1 LLVLLA
7 HMREQGFI
15 RPGLELNYLVA
26 ERVEEII
33 PMLEAS
39 ARRLGLDSD
48 DELIEQR
55 F

>member
-1 LLVLLA
+1 MATVA

-26 ERVEEII
+26 ERVEDVI
-33 PMLEAS
+33 PMLENA
-39 ARRLGLDSD
+39 ARRVGIVSN
-48 DELIEQR
+48 EEMIEAK